1 MVLWKYLIEVEL
13 VVFIYNE
20 NYLFIVSLI
29 KLKILC
35 IYIMIILIIYFKLRS
50 IFL

>member
-20 NYLFIVSLI
+20 IYLFIVSLI
-29 KLKILC
+29 K
-35 IYIMIILIIYFKLRS
+35 
-50 IFL
+50 